1 MTDIEI
7 IKEQLKKI
15 KDLKD
20 RSNPIVVEQLKDI
33 KTKYLIKE
41 DIEDSPRSLDRYD
54 VPSSVETEIE
64 DDEVRDDSS
73 SNMDNQYSQSYR
85 ISGGILKISADDKKD
100 TDLTTEDKRIFQ
112 ETMDEF
118 VGEVSDLVNFNSLN
132 VYKNNVE
139 WSGVVVDFDT
149 EFYFTIGENNG
160 IYVSNEMTQIDQ
172 NYLDFI
178 TKLQK
183 FYEKFKSKWAK
194 VIADRKKTKKDIE

>member
-15 KDLKD
+15 KELRDN
-20 RSNPIVVEQLKDI
+20 SNPIVVEQIKDI
-33 KTKYLIKE
+33 KSKYLIKE

-54 VPSSVETEIE
+54 VPDSVESEIE
-64 DDEVRDDSS
+64 DDEVQEKGG
-73 SNMDNQYSQSYR
+73 MDNKYTQSYR
-85 ISGGILKISADDKKD
+85 ISGGVININGDDKKQ
-100 TDLTTEDKRIFQ
+100 TDLTTEDKRVFQ

-118 VGEVSDLVNFNSLN
+118 VSEVSDLVNFNPLN
-132 VYKNNVE
+132 VYSNNVD

-149 EFYFTIGENNG
+149 EFYFTIGESNG
-160 IYVSNEMTQIDQ
+160 IYVSNEMTQVDE

-178 TKLQK
+178 NKLQT

-194 VIADRKKTKKDIE
+194 VIAERKKTKTETEIE

>member
-15 KDLKD
+15 KELRDN
-20 RSNPIVVEQLKDI
+20 SNPIVVEQIKDI
-33 KTKYLIKE
+33 KSKYLIKE

-54 VPSSVETEIE
+54 VPDSVESEIE
-64 DDEVRDDSS
+64 DDEVQEKGE
-73 SNMDNQYSQSYR
+73 MDNKYTQSYR
-85 ISGGILKISADDKKD
+85 ISGGVIKINGDDKKQ

-118 VGEVSDLVNFNSLN
+118 VSEVSDLVNFNPLN
-132 VYKNNVE
+132 VYSNNVD

-160 IYVSNEMTQIDQ
+160 IYVSNEMTQVDE

-178 TKLQK
+178 NKLQT

-194 VIADRKKTKKDIE
+194 VIAERKKTKTEIK

>member
-15 KDLKD
+15 KELRDN
-20 RSNPIVVEQLKDI
+20 SNPIVVEQIKDI
-33 KTKYLIKE
+33 KSKYLIKE
-41 DIEDSPRSLDRYD
+41 DMEDSPRSLDRYD
-54 VPSSVETEIE
+54 VPDSVESEIE
-64 DDEVRDDSS
+64 DDEVQE
-73 SNMDNQYSQSYR
+73 NGEMDNNYKQSYR
-85 ISGGILKISADDKKD
+85 VSGGVININGDDKKQ

-118 VGEVSDLVNFNSLN
+118 VSEVSDLVNFNPLN
-132 VYKNNVE
+132 VYSNNVD

-149 EFYFTIGENNG
+149 EFYFTIGESNG
-160 IYVSNEMTQIDQ
+160 IYVSNEMTQVDE

-178 TKLQK
+178 NKLQT

-194 VIADRKKTKKDIE
+194 VIAERKKTKTETEIK

>member
-20 RSNPIVVEQLKDI
+20 KSNPIVVEQLKDI

-54 VPSSVETEIE
+54 VPSSVESEIE

-73 SNMDNQYSQSYR
+73 NNMDNQYSQSYR

>member
-1 MTDIEI
+1 MN
-7 IKEQLKKI
+7 QWVLH
-15 KDLKD
+15 
-20 RSNPIVVEQLKDI
+20 I

-54 VPSSVETEIE
+54 VPSSVESEIE

-73 SNMDNQYSQSYR
+73 NNMDNQYSQSYR

>member
-15 KDLKD
+15 KELQDN
-20 RSNPIVVEQLKDI
+20 SNPIVVEQIKDI
-33 KTKYLIKE
+33 KSKYLIKE

-54 VPSSVETEIE
+54 VPSSVESEIE

-73 SNMDNQYSQSYR
+73 NNMDNQYSQSYR
-85 ISGGILKISADDKKD
+85 ISGGVLKISADDKKE

-194 VIADRKKTKKDIE
+194 VIADRKKTKKDTE